1 VRLRL
6 LEQSMTT
13 KPPHLTE
20 PYEHDPAEPDGFHMP
35 EPEPSARKPK
45 AKRKGEESDDG
56 DE

>member
-1 VRLRL
+1 
-6 LEQSMTT
+6 MTT

-35 EPEPSARKPK
+35 EPSARKPK
-45 AKRKGEESDDG
+45 SKRKGEESDDG

>member
-20 PYEHDPAEPDGFHMP
+20 PYEHDPAEPDGFHLP

-45 AKRKGEESDDG
+45 SKRKGEESEDG